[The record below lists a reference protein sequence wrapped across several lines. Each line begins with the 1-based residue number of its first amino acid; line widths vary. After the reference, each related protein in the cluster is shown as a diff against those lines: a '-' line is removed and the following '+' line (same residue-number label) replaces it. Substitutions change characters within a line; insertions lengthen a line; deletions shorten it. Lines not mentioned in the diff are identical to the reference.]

1 MNSINTVHVMDL
13 VLVGAGLYT
22 RYATQISL
30 CRNPVKST
38 VISIIPW
45 SDSRQDRKDEL
56 HHAFRHELTDFNPDA
71 LAKVIEKVG
80 EYSLGVSRLQS
91 STTNHCLRPTRPW
104 GFGPAKAETTF
115 PCHQRRHSES

>member
-30 CRNPVKST
+30 YRNPVKST

-45 SDSRQDRKDEL
+45 SDSRQDQKDEL
-56 HHAFRHELTDFNPDA
+56 RAFRHELTDFNPNA

-80 EYSLGVSRLQS
+80 D
-91 STTNHCLRPTRPW
+91 TRDCPP
-104 GFGPAKAETTF
+104 PAVE
-115 PCHQRRHSES
+115 HY